1 MTRLSEF
8 NDMDG
13 RAAAALLWP
22 CLGVDRWVG
31 AVVRDRP
38 YASVDDLLSVARSAA
53 HPLTAQEV
61 EAALAHHPR
70 IGDRAEGTSSEAGLS
85 RSEQAGLVL
94 GDDVQRRLAEGNRA
108 YQRRFGRVFLI
119 RAAGRSS
126 EEILAVLET
135 RLGHDDATE
144 DEVVAEQLRQIAVLR
159 LAAAV
164 SP

>member
-8 NDMDG
+8 NEMDG
-13 RAAAALLWP
+13 RAAAAVLRP

-38 YASVDDLLSVARSAA
+38 YAGIDDLLAVARSAA

-61 EAALAHHPR
+61 EAALARHPR
-70 IGDRAEGTSSEAGLS
+70 IGDRARGTTPEARLS

-94 GDDVQRRLAEGNRA
+94 DDDLQRRLAEGNRA
-108 YQRRFGRVFLI
+108 YERRFGRVFVV

-126 EEILAVLET
+126 QEILALLET
-135 RLGHDDATE
+135 RLGHDDHTE
-144 DEVVAEQLRQIAVLR
+144 DEVVAEQLRQIAMLR
-159 LAAAV
+159 LAVAV